1 MLLLDRTVV
10 IGKCI
15 IAEGA
20 TVGALSLVKINL
32 RKWSINGRFLQN
44 LSKQQKKLKKTIII
58 TTGIYPTQ
66 GEFTLIK
73 YLVYSLI
80 KNSEFNKKYDLK
92 IFVFHENFFMKV
104 KKLLYNFFLF
114 FKNFFLDEKY
124 RIHNFSYSSKE
135 FIRENYSIKDRIFLF
150 SNQKTYEYFDPEIIL
165 PSLTFF
171 KKKNF
176 KSIGYIYD
184 LQHKDIPKLFTKKEI
199 KRRDTEF
206 SNIIKYN
213 DKVFVNS
220 SFVKKGVIKN
230 FNVSKNRILK
240 IPFTLY
246 Y

>member
-1 MLLLDRTVV
+1 M
-10 IGKCI
+10 
-15 IAEGA
+15 
-20 TVGALSLVKINL
+20 
-32 RKWSINGRFLQN
+32 
-44 LSKQQKKLKKTIII
+44 KKTIIF

-66 GEFTLIK
+66 GVFTLIK

-165 PSLTFF
+165 PSLTFL
-171 KKKNF
+171 KKK
-176 KSIGYIYD
+176 
-184 LQHKDIPKLFTKKEI
+184 L
-199 KRRDTEF
+199 
-206 SNIIKYN
+206 
-213 DKVFVNS
+213 
-220 SFVKKGVIKN
+220 
-230 FNVSKNRILK
+230 
-240 IPFTLY
+240 
-246 Y
+246 